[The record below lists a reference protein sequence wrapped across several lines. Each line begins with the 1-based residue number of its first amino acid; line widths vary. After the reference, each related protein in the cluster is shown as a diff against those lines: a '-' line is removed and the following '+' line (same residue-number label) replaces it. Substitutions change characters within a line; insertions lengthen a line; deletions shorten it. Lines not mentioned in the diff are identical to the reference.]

1 MIDLNK
7 KKASD
12 ILNDK
17 ILLDAFKKQY
27 EDVFGYLPD
36 CVPCKIK
43 SNLSKLKR
51 AMNSKNKVMSKN
63 KKEYKLKR
71 SYLSK
76 ILTYKEKGKRT
87 VHFFGRNL
95 TDDLA
100 KKFIDFGVNPKTEKE
115 RKELFEVLPIEKPKV
130 EEKKPKVEEKKPKVD
145 KKAK

>member
-12 ILNDK
+12 ILNNK

-43 SNLSKLKR
+43 SNLYKLKR

-100 KKFIDFGVNPKTEKE
+100 KKFIDFGVNPKT
-115 RKELFEVLPIEKPKV
+115 
-130 EEKKPKVEEKKPKVD
+130 KKDREQMFDSIP
-145 KKAK
+145 KKAPAKKEEIK